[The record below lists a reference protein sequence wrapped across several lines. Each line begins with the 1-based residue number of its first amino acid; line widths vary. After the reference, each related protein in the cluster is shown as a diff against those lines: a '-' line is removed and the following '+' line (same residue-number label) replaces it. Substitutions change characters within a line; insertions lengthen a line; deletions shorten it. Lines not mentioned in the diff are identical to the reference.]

1 MGHKYDV
8 DSLAALQATLV
19 WNRINRQVKRW
30 ALPVLVL
37 ALVIG
42 AACFA
47 ALHQTASKPPV
58 IVRQST
64 PAVQGPAGQRGAERD
79 IVALEL
85 AEYRA
90 WNSHNMQGVLATYWN
105 SPDLVSIAGDDEVRG
120 FDALQKALL
129 SAYANPNTMGHID
142 LDRLKVQVLADDSAC
157 CVASYVVRTQKHVYY
172 CDDTASLRQFPG
184 EGWKIVFER
193 ASLVTH

>member
-1 MGHKYDV
+1 MDHKYDV
-8 DSLAALQATLV
+8 DSLAALQATLA
-19 WNRINRQVKRW
+19 WNRINRRVKRW
-30 ALPVLVL
+30 APPVLVL

-42 AACFA
+42 TACIA

-58 IVRQST
+58 IVQQST
-64 PAVQGPAGQRGAERD
+64 QAVQRPGAERD

-105 SPDLVSIAGDDEVRG
+105 SPDLVSIAGDDEVHG

-129 SAYANPNTMGHID
+129 STYANPNTMGHID

-157 CVASYVVRTQKHVYY
+157 CVATYVVRTQKHVYY
-172 CDDTASLRQFPG
+172 CDDTATLRQFRG